1 MNNISL
7 TEMSGIL
14 IFDSLYQ
21 PVIHNA
27 ETGLRMHWF
36 KEQPRVA
43 EVATIF
49 MEDRIRDVILW
60 KYIFM
65 R

>member
-27 ETGLRMHWF
+27 ETGMHWF

-49 MEDRIRDVILW
+49 MEDTIRDVILW